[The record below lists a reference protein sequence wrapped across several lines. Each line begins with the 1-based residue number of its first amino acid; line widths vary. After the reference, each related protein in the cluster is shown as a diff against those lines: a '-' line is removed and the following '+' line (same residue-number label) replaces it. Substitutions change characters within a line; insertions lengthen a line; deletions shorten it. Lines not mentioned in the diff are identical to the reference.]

1 MHIVSHPR
9 NGNMSSIY
17 TLVPRPINDFARL
30 DLVAR
35 YAFGLIWDRWQLS
48 GKKEN
53 RGRFTDQRGLF
64 CYYERRAMAAEIGVT
79 LPTVRKAINALEDAG
94 LIMYAHDGLGA
105 PWKYYITERGR
116 DNMECGGI
124 DVWYPADED
133 YLIPKPA
140 KG

>member
-1 MHIVSHPR
+1 
-9 NGNMSSIY
+9 MSSIY
-17 TLVPRPINDFARL
+17 TLVPRPINDFAHL
-30 DLVAR
+30 DLASR

-48 GKKEN
+48 CKKEN
-53 RGRFTDQRGLF
+53 RERFTDKRGLF

-116 DNMECGGI
+116 DNMYASGDDTWFPC
-124 DVWYPADED
+124 DALYPTPTACR
-133 YLIPKPA
+133 
-140 KG
+140 G